1 MTSTPNARAVL
12 CLLYAMM
19 RHNYILATSFSIF
32 AFIWYSLNGYVVFY
46 QLCLTQPLTSI
57 EQLSPV
63 QFSGCCCFEQRQIN
77 WTNFFA
83 STQATQQRNILFL
96 WYVTFNTCFQILRNQ
111 HQLILRKSVVGSAFL
126 NWISPP
132 QILFVLWNINLT
144 CIQLNTLNLYYILSD
159 IQSGLGDSTELYGC
173 SRHSDITATVW
184 PQSSRRFLISDCNS
198 TARWVQADEREMLL

>member
-1 MTSTPNARAVL
+1 MRGFCDVLADHYLWPNLLQQFKSFFSVCTALWSKWLFMNFFFHYTDHGPVTSTPNARAVL

-32 AFIWYSLNGYVVFY
+32 AFIWYSLNGYVVLY
-46 QLCLTQPLTSI
+46 RLCLTQPLTSI

-96 WYVTFNTCFQILRNQ
+96 WYVTFNTCFQILLNE

-126 NWISPP
+126 NWINPP
-132 QILFVLWNINLT
+132 QIH
-144 CIQLNTLNLYYILSD
+144 LYCE
-159 IQSGLGDSTELYGC
+159 T
-173 SRHSDITATVW
+173 
-184 PQSSRRFLISDCNS
+184 
-198 TARWVQADEREMLL
+198 